1 MTLVGY
7 GIYSDG
13 SDYFILKNQ
22 WATVWGDSGYMY
34 IKNDGS
40 GYGESGINWM
50 PTIAFV
56 DKSESGASSM
66 LTYGTL
72 FTAALVTLLSF

>member
-7 GIYSDG
+7 GIYNDG
-13 SDYFILKNQ
+13 SEYFILKNQ
-22 WATVWGDSGYMY
+22 WATVWGDNGYMY
-34 IKNDGS
+34 IKNDGI
-40 GYGESGINWM
+40 GNGESGINWF

-56 DKSESGASSM
+56 DKSGASSM